1 MENTSMEET
10 GEKLINLLNRSLVA
24 LQEADAVRED
34 YQDVSARRNVIADI
48 EGYIYHLTTRK
59 LNEQ

>member
-1 MENTSMEET
+1 MEEA

-34 YQDVSARRNVIADI
+34 YQDVLARRNVIADL
-48 EGYIYHLTTRK
+48 EGYLYHLATRK

>member
-1 MENTSMEET
+1 MEET

>member
-1 MENTSMEET
+1 MEET

-48 EGYIYHLTTRK
+48 EGYLYHLTTRK